1 MGDRRQGAYI
11 GARPTFRIWIKND
24 AKTEGRL
31 KMAPAQDIRDRLE
44 EFVGQHIT
52 IYHNGVHPVSGRVHE
67 VFDDFVV
74 LAESR
79 RRLSSGGLTE
89 QLLDRLSPDLISYDF
104 RDALAVVP
112 GNTYDSLAYL

>member
-1 MGDRRQGAYI
+1 
-11 GARPTFRIWIKND
+11 
-24 AKTEGRL
+24 
-31 KMAPAQDIRDRLE
+31 MAPDQDIRDRLE

-79 RRLSSGGLTE
+79 RRLSSGLLTE
-89 QLLDRLSPDLISYDF
+89 QLLDRLSPDLISYDL

-112 GNTYDSLAYL
+112 GDTYDSL